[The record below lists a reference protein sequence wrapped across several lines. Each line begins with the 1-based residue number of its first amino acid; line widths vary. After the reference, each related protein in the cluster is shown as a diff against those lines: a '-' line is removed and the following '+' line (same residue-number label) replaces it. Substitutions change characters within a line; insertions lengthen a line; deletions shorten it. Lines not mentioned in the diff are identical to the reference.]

1 MVLIDISADLS
12 TEDDQ
17 GRNLAPLPDTGPY
30 LKVGSVAVAGRC
42 GFWSW
47 VVVEEIED
55 GAIFFRQVSAREVDD
70 HGDLL
75 APLTA

>member
-1 MVLIDISADLS
+1 MVLIDIPADLN

-17 GRNLAPLPDTGPY
+17 GRNLAPLPDTGPA
-30 LKVGSVAVAGRC
+30 LKVGSVAVAGRR

-55 GAIFFRQVSAREVDD
+55 GVIYLRQVSAREAAD

-75 APLTA
+75 APMTA